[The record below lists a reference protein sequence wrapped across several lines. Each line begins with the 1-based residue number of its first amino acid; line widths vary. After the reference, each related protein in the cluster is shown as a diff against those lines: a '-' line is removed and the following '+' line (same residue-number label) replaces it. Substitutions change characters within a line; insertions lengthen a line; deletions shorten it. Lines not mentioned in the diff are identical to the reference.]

1 MTSHGLGKQVS
12 SASQPQRAGPRL
24 TPRWRPLGQ
33 RSEQAPLAGHASE
46 DAAPVSDGCEG
57 CSVAA
62 AAAPA
67 AAGAGQVQYASLLCV
82 PPLTPATDSDANGQD
97 SGPDVAMTLPEPC
110 LPLRQ
115 KSELQQHEQQ
125 RNLQSGH
132 SPTDR
137 AASRGRNCMQITP
150 CPRGSSPGRAAG
162 TTLHGSAASAA
173 PVRPAAGPV
182 RPGRP
187 IPPLASAGYANPAS
201 QRHSARQRS
210 RTKSRTAGSGAA
222 CNAVPALQGWEP
234 QEARVSAGCLHS
246 QGLGHLLL
254 LPFEGAQIPTG
265 AYGARL
271 IT

>member
-57 CSVAA
+57 RSVAA

-82 PPLTPATDSDANGQD
+82 PPLIPATDSDANGQD

-132 SPTDR
+132 SPTEQSRQQGSQLHADHSLPPR
-137 AASRGRNCMQITP
+137 QQPRQSGRDYSSRQCRQCRTCTPGSGADAAWQAHPTTGQRWLCQP
-150 CPRGSSPGRAAG
+150 CFSEAQR
-162 TTLHGSAASAA
+162 TTAQQNKEQDS
-173 PVRPAAGPV
+173 
-182 RPGRP
+182 
-187 IPPLASAGYANPAS
+187 
-201 QRHSARQRS
+201 RQRRCLQCGTS
-210 RTKSRTAGSGAA
+210 TPGVGTAGSKGERWMLAFTRAGAFA
-222 CNAVPALQGWEP
+222 AATL
-234 QEARVSAGCLHS
+234 
-246 QGLGHLLL
+246 
-254 LPFEGAQIPTG
+254 
-265 AYGARL
+265 
-271 IT
+271 